1 MPRARRVAAAAAVVV
16 LCATMAACTL
26 DPTAGVS
33 QTPGS
38 GDSSGTT
45 SGATTDPAVTTPAAT
60 DPATDPASSPTTGQ
74 TTSPTTTSPS
84 TPPTHDDAGD
94 APEFRPAGLS
104 DRGEGTGSDVGS
116 LVDVRVGAQD
126 GFDRVVVELDGPDIP
141 AWDVGY
147 VDQALGDPSGIVVD
161 VAGDSVIQVLL
172 HPVAYPE
179 AGADPY
185 DGPQKVASAGTT
197 SVTEA
202 VLSSIF
208 EGELQLFVGVQG
220 GSQPYRVYGMSDPA
234 RIVVEVYAPLGS

>member
-38 GDSSGTT
+38 SDSSGTT

-60 DPATDPASSPTTGQ
+60 DPATSPTTGQ

-147 VDQALGDPSGIVVD
+147 VDQALATLEALNDPTGVH
-161 VAGDSVIQVLL
+161 ARL
-172 HPVAYPE
+172 
-179 AGADPY
+179 PY
-185 DGPQKVASAGTT
+185 M
-197 SVTEA
+197 
-202 VLSSIF
+202 L
-208 EGELQLFVGVQG
+208 ELN
-220 GSQPYRVYGMSDPA
+220 
-234 RIVVEVYAPLGS
+234 